1 VPAAKRAPA
10 KPLRQPPEV
19 RLRLRVNVG
28 EVVAIGPG
36 KVSLLEAVA
45 EHGSISAAARS
56 IEMSYR
62 RAWLLLDE
70 LNRSLKQPAFETAQG
85 GERGGGTRLTVTG
98 EAVVHHYR
106 EAERAALAAG
116 RPQLVKLLGLMRR
129 PL

>member
-1 VPAAKRAPA
+1 MPATKRAPA
-10 KPLRQPPEV
+10 KAPGQPPEV
-19 RLRLRVNVG
+19 RLRLRVSVG

-36 KVSLLEAVA
+36 KVTLLEAVA

-56 IEMSYR
+56 IGMSYR

-85 GERGGGTRLTVTG
+85 GERGGGTRLTATG
-98 EAVVHHYR
+98 GALVRHYR
-106 EAERAALAAG
+106 GAERAALAAG

-129 PL
+129 SL